1 MNRFKLAPSDVFWYG
16 AAISMVMVSVGICFS
31 LIRGSEFNVEALD
44 TKLELSGITSKNKEL
59 TKELK
64 EVSREIKNHPNL
76 PSYQLEEIEEI
87 EQELEQ
93 AEQEIEEIEEKII
106 EDKKDDDDKPEKII
120 ISPEPDEGEE

>member
-16 AAISMVMVSVGICFS
+16 AAISMVMISIGICFS

-64 EVSREIKNHPNL
+64 EVSREIKSHPNL
-76 PSYQLEEIEEI
+76 PDYQREEIEEI
-87 EQELEQ
+87 ELELEQ
-93 AEQEIEEIEEKII
+93 TEQEIEEIEEKALHYVQVLLQ
-106 EDKKDDDDKPEKII
+106 
-120 ISPEPDEGEE
+120 